1 MNKID
6 VLFSFIN
13 KIRRVFLSF
22 KLDEKK
28 LIVAEIANEISNAQ
42 IVILSEY
49 RGLKVSQFTEIRSK
63 LREAGVFFSSD

>member
-1 MNKID
+1 MF
-6 VLFSFIN
+6 LFSFIN

-63 LREAGVFFSSD
+63 LREAGVFFE